1 MSEAI
6 IKEIID
12 RAVKDEDFR
21 KLLFSNP
28 DEALKGYDLTEEDR
42 KVLENLDED
51 NFDEFAGGL
60 GDRSTKGVWIV
71 GT

>member
-6 IKEIID
+6 VKEIIE
-12 RAVKDEDFR
+12 RAIKDEDFR

-28 DEALKGYDLTEEDR
+28 DQALQGYQLTDEDR
-42 KVLENLDED
+42 KVLENLNED

-60 GDRSTKGVWIV
+60 GDRSTKGSWVV
-71 GT
+71 GA

>member
-6 IKEIID
+6 VKEIID
-12 RAVKDEDFR
+12 RAVKDEAFR

-28 DEALKGYDLTEEDR
+28 AEALQGYDLSDEDR
-42 KVLENLDED
+42 QLLENLNEE

-60 GDRSTKGVWIV
+60 GDRSTKGSWIV

>member
-42 KVLENLDED
+42 KVLKNLDED
-51 NFDEFAGGL
+51 NFDEFAGDL
-60 GDRSTKGVWIV
+60 GDRTTKGKWIV